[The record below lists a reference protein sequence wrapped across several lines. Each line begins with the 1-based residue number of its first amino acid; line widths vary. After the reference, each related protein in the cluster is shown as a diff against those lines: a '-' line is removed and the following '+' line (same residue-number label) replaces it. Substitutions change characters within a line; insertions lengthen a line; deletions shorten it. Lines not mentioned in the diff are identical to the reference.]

1 MNADDLEPRKRRSDA
16 LAALAKEDLDLL
28 GVEELKD
35 RITQLE
41 TEIVRIQAQLER
53 KEGTR
58 SAAEALFKK

>member
-1 MNADDLEPRKRRSDA
+1 MDADDLEPRKRRSDA

-35 RITQLE
+35 RITLLE
-41 TEIVRIQAQLER
+41 TEIVRIKAQIGR